1 MREEIVKCD
10 VCKRVKGEEN
20 KWIPVVLLNTGATI
34 LIGPM
39 DEQFIHNFYQ
49 VGIEVF
55 AKKDLCSEAC
65 LQIELGKVLEKIR
78 KDKHNALPK

>member
-39 DEQFIHNFYQ
+39 DEHDLRAIGY
-49 VGIEVF
+49 EVF